1 MGVKRILTIA
11 GSDSGGGAGIQADLK
26 TITVLGGFGM
36 SVITALTAQ
45 NTLGVQGIYDI
56 PENFVEK
63 QFDSVATDIGID
75 AAKTG
80 MLSNSRIIKK
90 IAEKIREYKIDIL
103 VVDPVMVAKG
113 GALLIEDEARQ
124 SLMEELLPL
133 AFVITPNIPEAE
145 VLSKIK
151 ISSVDDMKKSAKII
165 HGLGA
170 KNVVVKGGHLAGDA
184 IDILYDGKR
193 FHEFISERIDT
204 KNTHGTGCTYSAA
217 IATFLAKEEK
227 GEKGTNG
234 EKGESVLKAVKM
246 AKEYITEALRFSLC
260 LGRGH
265 GPTNHFAP
273 ILRDSQRYAC
283 ILDLEK
289 AVERIKAEKCGNI
302 IPEVQS
308 NFGYAVPYA
317 RKPDDIAA
325 IPGRIVKIGEDVCTF
340 KDPAFGA
347 SRHIAGM
354 ILTAMK
360 YNKDFRCAMNIRF
373 SEDIINICR
382 DLGYV
387 IDSFDRADEP
397 EDIKAKEGS
406 SLKWGA
412 DCVFSRHDTIPDIIF
427 DRGDVGK
434 EAMIRVFGKH
444 PDEVAEKVLTISKNL
459 K

>member
-1 MGVKRILTIA
+1 MGVNRILTIA

-45 NTLGVQGIYDI
+45 NTLGVQGIYEV

-80 MLSNSRIIKK
+80 MLANSRIVKA
-90 IAEKIREYKIDIL
+90 IAGKIREYTIDIL

-113 GALLIEDEARQ
+113 GAPLIENKAKQ
-124 SLMEELLPL
+124 SLIEELLPL

-165 HGLGA
+165 HNLGA

-184 IDILYDGKR
+184 IDILYDGKT

-217 IATFLAKEEK
+217 IATILANKK
-227 GEKGTNG
+227 P
-234 EKGESVLKAVKM
+234 VLEAVKT
-246 AKEYITEALRFSLC
+246 AKKYITDALRFSLC
-260 LGRGH
+260 LGRGY

-273 ILRDSQRYAC
+273 ILRDGQRYTC
-283 ILDLEK
+283 IRDLKK
-289 AVERIKAEKCGNI
+289 AVEKIKTEKCGNI

-308 NFGYAVPYA
+308 NFGYALPYSWTT
-317 RKPDDIAA
+317 DDVAA
-325 IPGRIVKIGEDVCTF
+325 IPGRIIRVGEDARTLC
-340 KDPAFGA
+340 DPAFGA

-360 YNKDFRCAMNIRF
+360 YNNDFRCAMNIRF

-382 DLGYV
+382 KLGYV
-387 IDSFDRADEP
+387 IDHFDRADEP

-406 SLKWGA
+406 SLKWGT
-412 DCVFSRHDTIPDIIF
+412 DSVFSRRDTIPDIIF
-427 DRGDVGK
+427 DLGDVGK
-434 EAMIRVFGKH
+434 EPMIRIFGKH
-444 PDEVAEKVLTISKNL
+444 PDEVAEKALTISKNL